1 MNQFQTAD
9 RPITN
14 ESRTP
19 ARRIGMAALF
29 FLVPTLALETGTA
42 GASGPARDGRACSC
56 AAAPTPVRYG
66 PLLRPP
72 TINRAPY
79 AGLPGGPAKAMAKL
93 YVADELSGTVS
104 VIDANT
110 RLKIGAIQVTVRVP
124 IVVPFSPLD
133 IAVAPDGRTVWVTA
147 PQPQSGCA
155 GGDPACGDAP
165 IPPEYAIDE
174 VVVLDPN
181 KDSIIARIK
190 VPSLDTGMVHVSGI
204 VIDRESQFAY
214 VTATAA
220 NQIIKID
227 ARTFEV
233 VGRVDLGPGREPDD
247 ITICGSDL
255 VVANGFGGKSLSVVS
270 TQTGAVDEVPLKGVP
285 LQITCSADGRFA
297 WASLFDTREVV
308 RYELA
313 TGALTRIALPEG
325 AQGPV
330 QLLLTPDERRLYVCD
345 QGTFFGRM
353 PSDKLYEI
361 DVATAKV
368 MGEITVGRG
377 PTGIVLTEGGSRAF
391 VTSFLSASV
400 SVVDMAKRR
409 VAPAAITVGTGPKG
423 IGYWQGPSLVQ

>member
-1 MNQFQTAD
+1 MSQLQAAR
-9 RPITN
+9 RPITS
-14 ESRTP
+14 ESRVP
-19 ARRIGMAALF
+19 ARSIGRAALVF
-29 FLVPTLALETGTA
+29 VVPMLALGAGTASAAKPTLG
-42 GASGPARDGRACSC
+42 GRACTC
-56 AAAPTPVRYG
+56 AAAPSAVHYG
-66 PLLRPP
+66 PVVRSP
-72 TINRAPY
+72 TVNRVPY
-79 AGLPGGPAKAMAKL
+79 ASLPGAPAKVAKL

-110 RLKIGAIQVTVRVP
+110 LLKISSIQVTVRQP
-124 IVVPFSPLD
+124 IVIPFSPLD
-133 IAVAPDGRTVWVTA
+133 IAVAPDGRTVWVSA

-165 IPPEYAIDE
+165 IPNEYAIDE
-174 VVVLDPN
+174 VVVLDPT

-190 VPSLDTGMVHVSGI
+190 IPSLDTGMVHVSGI
-204 VIDRESQFAY
+204 IVDPESRFAY
-214 VTATAA
+214 VTATMA

-227 ARTFEV
+227 AHTFEV

-247 ITICGSDL
+247 ITMCGSDL

-270 TQTGAVDEVPLKGVP
+270 TQTGAVDEIPLGGVP

-313 TGALTRIALPEG
+313 TGAITRIALPEA

-330 QLLLTPDERRLYVCD
+330 QLLLTPDEKRLYVCD

-361 DVATAKV
+361 DVASAKV
-368 MGEITVGRG
+368 VGEITVGRG
-377 PTGIVLTEGGSRAF
+377 PTGIVWANNGNRAY

-400 SVVDMAKRR
+400 SVVDMKKKKLE
-409 VAPAAITVGTGPKG
+409 PAAVAVGTGPKG
-423 IGYWQGPSLVQ
+423 IGYWEGTSLVQ